1 MNPTEATNLIQV
13 MNNRINQLTQQNLLL
28 EAKVLELTSKL
39 EQEDE
44 FENEKPVEKTRNG
57 KTSNKSTT

>member
-1 MNPTEATNLIQV
+1 MNSTEANNLIQV

-39 EQEDE
+39 ETEDD
-44 FENEKPVEKTRNG
+44 FENEKPLDKERNG

>member
-1 MNPTEATNLIQV
+1 MNSTEATNLIQV

-39 EQEDE
+39 EQEDD
-44 FENEKPVEKTRNG
+44 FENEKPLEKTRNG

>member
-28 EAKVLELTSKL
+28 EAKILELTSN
-39 EQEDE
+39 QEKEDD
-44 FENEKPVEKTRNG
+44 FENEKPLETQRNG

>member
-39 EQEDE
+39 EEDD
-44 FENEKPVEKTRNG
+44 FENEKPLDKERNG

>member
-28 EAKVLELTSKL
+28 EAKVLELTSN
-39 EQEDE
+39 QEKEDD
-44 FENEKPVEKTRNG
+44 FENEKPLDKERNG

>member
-28 EAKVLELTSKL
+28 EAKILELT
-39 EQEDE
+39 
-44 FENEKPVEKTRNG
+44 
-57 KTSNKSTT
+57 

>member
-1 MNPTEATNLIQV
+1 MTPDEATNLIQV

-39 EQEDE
+39 ETEDD
-44 FENEKPVEKTRNG
+44 FENEKPLDKERNG

>member
-39 EQEDE
+39 EKEED
-44 FENEKPVEKTRNG
+44 FGNEKPLDKERNG

>member
-28 EAKVLELTSKL
+28 EAKVLELTSNL
-39 EQEDE
+39 EKEDD
-44 FENEKPVEKTRNG
+44 FENEKPLEKTRNG

>member
-39 EQEDE
+39 EKEDD
-44 FENEKPVEKTRNG
+44 FGNEKPLDKERNG
-57 KTSNKSTT
+57 KASNKSTT

>member
-39 EQEDE
+39 EQEDN
-44 FENEKPVEKTRNG
+44 FENEKPLEKTRNG

>member
-28 EAKVLELTSKL
+28 EAKVLELTPKL
-39 EQEDE
+39 ETEDD
-44 FENEKPVEKTRNG
+44 FENEKPLHKERNG

>member
-1 MNPTEATNLIQV
+1 MTPDEATNLIQV

-28 EAKVLELTSKL
+28 EAKILELTSN
-39 EQEDE
+39 QEKEDD
-44 FENEKPVEKTRNG
+44 FENEKPLEKQRNG

>member
-13 MNNRINQLTQQNLLL
+13 NNRINQLTQQNLLL

-39 EQEDE
+39 EQEDD
-44 FENEKPVEKTRNG
+44 FENEKPLEKTRNG

>member
-28 EAKVLELTSKL
+28 EAKVLELTSNQ
-39 EQEDE
+39 EQEDD
-44 FENEKPVEKTRNG
+44 FENEKPLEKQRNG

>member
-39 EQEDE
+39 EKEDD
-44 FENEKPVEKTRNG
+44 FENEKPLEKTRNG

>member
-28 EAKVLELTSKL
+28 EAKVLELTSNL
-39 EQEDE
+39 EKEED
-44 FENEKPVEKTRNG
+44 FENEKPLEKTRNG

>member
-39 EQEDE
+39 EQEDD
-44 FENEKPVEKTRNG
+44 FENEKPLEKKRNG

>member
-39 EQEDE
+39 ETEDD
-44 FENEKPVEKTRNG
+44 FENEKPLEKQRNG

>member
-1 MNPTEATNLIQV
+1 MNSTEASNLIQV

-28 EAKVLELTSKL
+28 EAKVLELTSNQ
-39 EQEDE
+39 EQEDD
-44 FENEKPVEKTRNG
+44 FENEKPLEKQRNG

>member
-39 EQEDE
+39 EQEDD
-44 FENEKPVEKTRNG
+44 FEYEKPLDKERNG

>member
-1 MNPTEATNLIQV
+1 MNSTEATNLIQV

-28 EAKVLELTSKL
+28 EAKVLELTSRL
-39 EQEDE
+39 ETEDD
-44 FENEKPVEKTRNG
+44 FENEKPLDKERNG

>member
-28 EAKVLELTSKL
+28 EAKILELTSN
-39 EQEDE
+39 QEKEDD
-44 FENEKPVEKTRNG
+44 FENEKPLEKQRNG

>member
-1 MNPTEATNLIQV
+1 MNPTEATKMIQV

-39 EQEDE
+39 ETEDD
-44 FENEKPVEKTRNG
+44 FENEKPLDKERNG

>member
-39 EQEDE
+39 EPEDD
-44 FENEKPVEKTRNG
+44 FENEKPLDKERNG

>member
-39 EQEDE
+39 EQEDD
-44 FENEKPVEKTRNG
+44 FENEKPLETTRNG

>member
-1 MNPTEATNLIQV
+1 MNPTEATHLIQV

-39 EQEDE
+39 EQEDD
-44 FENEKPVEKTRNG
+44 FENEKPLEETRNG

>member
-39 EQEDE
+39 ETEDD
-44 FENEKPVEKTRNG
+44 FENEKPLEKQRKG

>member
-39 EQEDE
+39 EQEDD
-44 FENEKPVEKTRNG
+44 FENEKPLEITRNG

>member
-39 EQEDE
+39 EQEDD
-44 FENEKPVEKTRNG
+44 FENEKPLEKQRNG

>member
-28 EAKVLELTSKL
+28 EAKVLELTSN
-39 EQEDE
+39 QEKEDD
-44 FENEKPVEKTRNG
+44 FENEKPLEKQRNG

>member
-39 EQEDE
+39 ETEDD
-44 FENEKPVEKTRNG
+44 FENEKPLEKTRNG

>member
-28 EAKVLELTSKL
+28 EAKVLELTSN
-39 EQEDE
+39 QEHEDD
-44 FENEKPVEKTRNG
+44 FENEKPLEKQRNG

>member
-39 EQEDE
+39 EPEDD
-44 FENEKPVEKTRNG
+44 FENEKPLEKTRNG

>member
-1 MNPTEATNLIQV
+1 MTPDEANNLMQV
-13 MNNRINQLTQQNLLL
+13 MSTRINQLTQSNLLL

-39 EQEDE
+39 ETEDD
-44 FENEKPVEKTRNG
+44 FENEKPLDKERNG

>member
-1 MNPTEATNLIQV
+1 

-28 EAKVLELTSKL
+28 EAKVLELTSNQ
-39 EQEDE
+39 EQEDD
-44 FENEKPVEKTRNG
+44 FENEKPLEKQRNG

>member
-28 EAKVLELTSKL
+28 EAKILELTSN
-39 EQEDE
+39 QEKEDD
-44 FENEKPVEKTRNG
+44 FVNEKPLEKQRNG